1 MAHHPSQVCLTFG
14 CNGQRSMRLRSD
26 DPPGLYICLWDSA
39 LVPHGATL
47 LGPTDRAVA
56 IPFLPWAVIEQKSL
70 DRAAQAMW
78 EHERVLGI
86 VCPLPHKMIEQM
98 QACLAADLA
107 AVGSP
112 VACASLGMLRGGG
125 VAHAKFAS
133 TVRTRPEIEAIYR
146 WGWKIAMGVSAPQ
159 ALVQCWDAVLH
170 SCDDGK
176 FQGHVTHTDEKN
188 DCNLQCEIVLW
199 PLGCGQSKQH
209 KHLRIGLITAFRQL
223 TPTTAKNQL
232 MSFACR
238 HTMMENWAHPN

>member
-1 MAHHPSQVCLTFG
+1 M
-14 CNGQRSMRLRSD
+14 
-26 DPPGLYICLWDSA
+26 
-39 LVPHGATL
+39 
-47 LGPTDRAVA
+47 A
-56 IPFLPWAVIEQKSL
+56 IPFLPWALVEQKSL

-86 VCPLPHKMIEQM
+86 VCPLPDKMIKQM

-238 HTMMENWAHPN
+238 HTMMEN

>member
-56 IPFLPWAVIEQKSL
+56 IPFLPWALVEQKSL

-176 FQGHVTHTDEKN
+176 FQGHVTHTDEKKR
-188 DCNLQCEIVLW
+188 LQPAV
-199 PLGCGQSKQH
+199 
-209 KHLRIGLITAFRQL
+209 RDRVVAFRLWAVEATQA
-223 TPTTAKNQL
+223 PTNGFDHSIST
-232 MSFACR
+232 
-238 HTMMENWAHPN
+238 THPDNGQEPIDELRMPPYHDGKLGQK

>member
-1 MAHHPSQVCLTFG
+1 M
-14 CNGQRSMRLRSD
+14 
-26 DPPGLYICLWDSA
+26 
-39 LVPHGATL
+39 
-47 LGPTDRAVA
+47 A

-86 VCPLPHKMIEQM
+86 VCPLPDKMIKQM

-170 SCDDGK
+170 SRDDGK
-176 FQGHVTHTDEKN
+176 FQGHVTHTDEKTIAT
-188 DCNLQCEIVLW
+188 CSARSC
-199 PLGCGQSKQH
+199 CG
-209 KHLRIGLITAFRQL
+209 L
-223 TPTTAKNQL
+223 
-232 MSFACR
+232 
-238 HTMMENWAHPN
+238 